1 MSGKTRKTWLQVL
14 WLAIACAGLI
24 FNMAVRAQD
33 PAQEEDA
40 RRLWDS
46 EFLKKRAEAKTPAP
60 ARKPVGYRRVAA
72 KKPAPTKPDAP
83 AKPTATDAKPAIEAV
98 EGEMV
103 GVTIW
108 RLRAAKAADAQE
120 SRLLLEEDEK
130 SEWTLE
136 RVESETVFAPGDRVR
151 LSIESPRNGYLYVID
166 RELYTDGTMSDPYLI
181 FPTLRNRNGDNS
193 VRAGKVIELPGK
205 TAFRLSPMRADYAG
219 ESLTVLVTREPLA
232 DVTIGPRMIKLDPAL
247 VSRWE
252 EIWNAESERFELI
265 GGAGKTYTKAEREAG
280 QDGSRALT
288 QQDELPQTLYRVVA
302 PGSTA
307 LRIMVPL
314 RIKK

>member
-1 MSGKTRKTWLQVL
+1 MQVL
-14 WLAIACAGLI
+14 WFAVACVGLI
-24 FNMAVRAQD
+24 FNTTVCAQD

-60 ARKPVGYRRVAA
+60 ARKPMGYRRVAA
-72 KKPAPTKPDAP
+72 KKPAP
-83 AKPTATDAKPAIEAV
+83 AKPNATDAKPAIEAV

-103 GVTIW
+103 GVTVW
-108 RLRAAKAADAQE
+108 RLRATKTADAQE

-166 RELYTDGTMSDPYLI
+166 REQYTDGTLSNPHLI

-193 VRAGKVIELPGK
+193 VKAGKVIELPGK
-205 TAFRLSPMRADYAG
+205 SAFRLSSLREDYAG
-219 ESLTVLVTREPLA
+219 EALTVIVTEQPLA
-232 DVTIGPRMIKLDPAL
+232 DVTVGERIVKLDPAL
-247 VSRWE
+247 VARWE
-252 EIWNAESERFELI
+252 KQWNASIERFELI

-280 QDGSRALT
+280 QEGSRVLT
-288 QQDELPQTLYRVVA
+288 QEDELPQTLYRVVA
-302 PGSTA
+302 ARSNPLLIT
-307 LRIMVPL
+307 VPL
-314 RIKK
+314 RMKK

>member
-1 MSGKTRKTWLQVL
+1 MSGKTGKARSRVWWVV
-14 WLAIACAGLI
+14 IAFVGLI
-24 FNMAVRAQD
+24 FNPIVCAQD

-60 ARKPVGYRRVAA
+60 VRKPIGYRRVAA
-72 KKPAPTKPDAP
+72 KKPAPAKPDTPAKPDAL
-83 AKPTATDAKPAIEAV
+83 DAKPAIEAV

-108 RLRAAKAADAQE
+108 RLRATKAADAQE

-166 RELYTDGTMSDPYLI
+166 REQYTDGTMSDPYLI

-193 VRAGKVIELPGK
+193 VKAGKVIELPGK
-205 TAFRLSPMRADYAG
+205 TAFRLSPLRDDYAG
-219 ESLTVLVTREPLA
+219 EALTVLVTSEPLA
-232 DVTIGPRMIKLDPAL
+232 DVTVGPRMVKLDPAL
-247 VSRWE
+247 VARWE
-252 EIWNAESERFELI
+252 KQWNASIERFELI

-302 PGSTA
+302 ARNAP
-307 LRIMVPL
+307 LWINVPL